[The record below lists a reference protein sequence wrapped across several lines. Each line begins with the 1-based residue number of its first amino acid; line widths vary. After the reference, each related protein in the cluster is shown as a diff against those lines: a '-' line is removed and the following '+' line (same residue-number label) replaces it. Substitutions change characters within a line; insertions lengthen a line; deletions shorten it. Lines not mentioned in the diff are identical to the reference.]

1 MTDNRRQ
8 TDRQHWQTFESVVC
22 GLWSVVSL
30 CACGG
35 TVDVASAPTPRI
47 AVLSAF
53 PAELAAVLEHASI
66 DDAVQIDDH
75 VFREGKLGGVSVV
88 IGMTGI
94 GLLNAT
100 NTTRA
105 MLDRFKVDG
114 VVFSG
119 VAGSTLRIGDVSIP
133 VAWSLEDGTTYTA
146 YQPWLDLAETIT
158 APGAVS
164 LENCTVVPASG
175 QSVCLAYAPAI
186 AVGGVGQSSDPF
198 GKVPV
203 RCQPQGNDVFGCDV
217 TSEGSASVSEADSG
231 PHETVAA
238 AAAEAPIVEDM
249 ETAAVAREVTA
260 RGLPFIGF
268 RSVSDGP
275 GDPLGL
281 PGFPAQFFAY
291 YRLSAHN
298 AAAAAAAF
306 LERLAHASATRIPS
320 SAADTMPPA

>member
-1 MTDNRRQ
+1 M
-8 TDRQHWQTFESVVC
+8 
-22 GLWSVVSL
+22 
-30 CACGG
+30 
-35 TVDVASAPTPRI
+35 
-47 AVLSAF
+47 
-53 PAELAAVLEHASI
+53 AAVLEHASI
-66 DDAVQIDDH
+66 DDTVKIDDH

-105 MLDRFKVDG
+105 MLDRFKVNG

-119 VAGSTLRIGDVSIP
+119 VAGSTLRIGDVSVP
-133 VAWSLEDGTTYTA
+133 ATWSLKDGRTYAA

-158 APGAVS
+158 TPGAVS

-175 QSVCLAYAPAI
+175 QAVCLTYEPAI
-186 AVGGVGQSSDPF
+186 ALGGVGQSSDPF

-203 RCQPQGNDVFGCDV
+203 RCRARGDDVFGCDV
-217 TSEGSASVSEADSG
+217 TSAGSASVSEADSG
-231 PHETVAA
+231 AHETVAA
-238 AAAEAPIVEDM
+238 ADAEAPIVEDM

-291 YRLSAHN
+291 YRLAAHN
-298 AAAAAAAF
+298 AAAATAAF
-306 LERLAHASATRIPS
+306 LERLA
-320 SAADTMPPA
+320 AAA

>member
-1 MTDNRRQ
+1 M
-8 TDRQHWQTFESVVC
+8 
-22 GLWSVVSL
+22 SL

-35 TVDVASAPTPRI
+35 TVGIASAPPPRI

-53 PAELAAVLEHASI
+53 PAEMGAVLEHASI
-66 DDAVQIDDH
+66 DDTVQIDDH

-105 MLDRFKVDG
+105 MLDRFQVDG

-133 VAWSLEDGTTYTA
+133 VAWSLKDGTTYAA
-146 YQPWLDLAETIT
+146 YQPWLNLAETIT
-158 APGAVS
+158 TPGAVS

-175 QSVCLAYAPAI
+175 QAVCLAYEPAI

-203 RCQPQGNDVFGCDV
+203 RCQAQGNDVFGCDV
-217 TSEGSASVSEADSG
+217 ASAGSASASEADSG
-231 PHETVAA
+231 AHETVAA
-238 AAAEAPIVEDM
+238 DAAAPIVEDM

-306 LERLAHASATRIPS
+306 LERLATVSGKTA
-320 SAADTMPPA
+320 